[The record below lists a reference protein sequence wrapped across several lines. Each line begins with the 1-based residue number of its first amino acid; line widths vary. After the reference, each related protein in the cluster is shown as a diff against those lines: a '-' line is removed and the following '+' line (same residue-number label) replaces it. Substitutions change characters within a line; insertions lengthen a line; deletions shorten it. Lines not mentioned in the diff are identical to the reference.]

1 MWRAG
6 GRAGGAAG
14 RKTGRDATSM
24 ATGVHTALLRVLEPR
39 LGAAGAAEQLQRM
52 SDERRYVR
60 DVWS

>member
-1 MWRAG
+1 
-6 GRAGGAAG
+6 
-14 RKTGRDATSM
+14 M